1 MRLGHRQAEHEVNAS
16 DYHALYPVTLHNGSE
31 LNAPDAPL
39 KVKEAAETRV
49 LAAVSGSGSGER
61 VVDLAADLATA
72 LGASWH
78 AVFIETPRSA
88 RDPAIARRAADALA
102 LAVRRG
108 ATVSNEPDDDVA
120 NGLVAHLVGS
130 PAEHLV
136 IGAPTTERTCRWFR
150 RSMISFVQERLPAV
164 TVHIAP
170 TAVLAS
176 GSNVAEAEIGPP
188 SNQNLRYY
196 LVALGLVAITLG
208 LAELASLL
216 LGGRPLNLLF
226 LFPVIAAAARFGV
239 GPSLTATAASVLG
252 FDFFLLQPRF
262 HLEPT
267 SPVVFLTLASLL
279 AVAVY
284 TSLVTQAL
292 RSRVA
297 LSDRSAKEN
306 ARIATFS
313 QVLARA
319 ANWEETA
326 IAVCD
331 EFTSV
336 LKADVAV
343 FRERG
348 GQLELVETTMEPLSW
363 GPIDQAAL
371 DWCWEHGVSA
381 GRGTTAIASAEWRV
395 EPLRTSLGTLAVL
408 AFVRSDGRDPIRADR
423 GVLFSTL
430 ISQAALAHE
439 RLILEDSLRAQ

>member
-1 MRLGHRQAEHEVNAS
+1 MNF
-16 DYHALYPVTLHNGSE
+16 HNGSG
-31 LNAPDAPL
+31 LNEQAAPL
-39 KVKEAAETRV
+39 KVDDVPETRI

-61 VVDLAADLATA
+61 VVELAADLATA
-72 LGASWH
+72 LKVNWH

-88 RDPAIARRAADALA
+88 RDPAVARRAADALA

-120 NGLVAHLVGS
+120 NGLVAHLARS

-136 IGAPTTERTCRWFR
+136 IGAPTTDRTRRWFR
-150 RSMISFVQERLPAV
+150 RSMISLVQKRLPAV
-164 TVHIAP
+164 TVHIAST
-170 TAVLAS
+170 TALTPGSVVTDTEGALPSKLNVRDHLLA
-176 GSNVAEAEIGPP
+176 V
-188 SNQNLRYY
+188 
-196 LVALGLVAITLG
+196 GLVAVTLG

-216 LGGRPLNLLF
+216 FGGRPLNLLF
-226 LFPVIAAAARFGV
+226 LFPVIAAAARFGI
-239 GPSLTATAASVLG
+239 GPALTATTASVLG

-262 HLEPT
+262 HFEPT
-267 SPVVFLTLASLL
+267 TPVIFLTLASLL

-284 TSLVTQAL
+284 TSLVTEAL

-306 ARIATFS
+306 ARIATFA

-319 ANWEETA
+319 SNWKETA
-326 IAVCD
+326 GAVCD

-343 FRERG
+343 FRERD
-348 GQLELVETTMEPLSW
+348 GQLELVDATMDPLSW

-381 GRGTTAIASAEWRV
+381 GRGTPTIASAEWRV

-408 AFVRSDGRDPIRADR
+408 AFVRPDGRDPIRADR

-430 ISQAALAHE
+430 VGQAALAHE
-439 RLILEDSLRAQ
+439 RLILEDSLRAR

>member
-1 MRLGHRQAEHEVNAS
+1 MILRDESG
-16 DYHALYPVTLHNGSE
+16 
-31 LNAPDAPL
+31 LNAKDPSL
-39 KVKEAAETRV
+39 KVEEVAETRI

-61 VVDLAADLATA
+61 VVELAADLAAA
-72 LGASWH
+72 LSASWH

-102 LAVRRG
+102 LALRRG

-120 NGLVAHLVGS
+120 SGLVAHLAGS
-130 PAEHLV
+130 PVEHLV
-136 IGAPTTERTCRWFR
+136 IGAPTSEPKRRWFR
-150 RSMISFVQERLPAV
+150 RSMISLVQERLPSV

-170 TAVLAS
+170 ATVPASAFETAD
-176 GSNVAEAEIGPP
+176 AEASLP
-188 SNQNLRYY
+188 SKPNLRHH
-196 LVALGLVAITLG
+196 LFALGLVAITLC

-216 LGGRPLNLLF
+216 IGGRPLNLLF
-226 LFPVIAAAARFGV
+226 LFPVIAAAARFGI
-239 GPSLTATAASVLG
+239 GPALTATTASVLG

-262 HLEPT
+262 HFEPT
-267 SPVVFLTLASLL
+267 TPVIFLTLASLL

-284 TSLVTQAL
+284 TSWVTQAL

-306 ARIATFS
+306 ARIASFA
-313 QVLARA
+313 QILARA
-319 ANWEETA
+319 ANWNETA
-326 IAVCD
+326 GAVCD
-331 EFTSV
+331 EFSSV

-348 GQLELVETTMEPLSW
+348 GGLELVDATMDPLSW

-381 GRGTTAIASAEWRV
+381 GRGTTNIASAEWRV

-408 AFVRSDGRDPIRADR
+408 ALVRSDGRDPIRADR

-439 RLILEDSLRAQ
+439 RLILEDSLRTE

>member
-1 MRLGHRQAEHEVNAS
+1 M
-16 DYHALYPVTLHNGSE
+16 TLHNEAE

-39 KVKEAAETRV
+39 KVEEAAETRV

-120 NGLVAHLVGS
+120 NGLVAHLVGA

-136 IGAPTTERTCRWFR
+136 IGAPTTERTRRWFR
-150 RSMISFVQERLPAV
+150 RSMISLVHERLPAV

-176 GSNVAEAEIGPP
+176 GSNVAEAETGSP
-188 SNQNLRYY
+188 SKRHH

-208 LAELASLL
+208 FAELASLL

-226 LFPVIAAAARFGV
+226 LFPVIAAAARFGI
-239 GPSLTATAASVLG
+239 GPALTATAASVLG

-262 HLEPT
+262 HFEPT
-267 SPVVFLTLASLL
+267 SPVMFLTLASLL
-279 AVAVY
+279 AVAIY

-297 LSDRSAKEN
+297 LSDRSAREN
-306 ARIATFS
+306 ARIATFA

-326 IAVCD
+326 VAVCD

-336 LKADVAV
+336 LRADVAV

-348 GQLELVETTMEPLSW
+348 GQLELVGTTMEPLSW

-371 DWCWEHGVSA
+371 DWCWENGVSA
-381 GRGTTAIASAEWRV
+381 GRGTINIASADWRV